1 VRPQGAIR
9 GAVQG
14 ATRGAQQ
21 AREADLP
28 GGRGGDS
35 LAASPD
41 QDPHPGQLRVGII
54 NIMPRAENYEPYLLR
69 PLSRSALPVS
79 VVWIRLDSHTYSS
92 SDQDHILRCY
102 RTYEQATATRR
113 LDGLILTGA
122 PVEELQYHQ
131 VTYWSELTHI
141 LAHARDHVPSTLG
154 LCWGAMAL
162 AKQLEIDKRTL
173 PRKLFGV
180 FENRNLAPDEG
191 LLAGA
196 DDRFWC
202 AHSRHSGI
210 DDAELERARDA
221 GVVRLLSH
229 ASDTGYSLFET
240 PEHRQVMHLGHPEY
254 EPSRLIEE
262 WRRDEALGR
271 TDVAPP
277 ENFDVRAP
285 VNRWRSHCT
294 GVFLRWLA
302 FLHAA
307 ARGEPVDSRA
317 AAPHARPR
325 AAFENLPPSR

>member
-1 VRPQGAIR
+1 MIR
-9 GAVQG
+9 G
-14 ATRGAQQ
+14 
-21 AREADLP
+21 REAGLP
-28 GGRGGDS
+28 DGPGDS
-35 LAASPD
+35 SMTTSLD
-41 QDPHPGQLRVGII
+41 QELHSGPLRVGIV
-54 NIMPRAENYEPYLLR
+54 NIMPRAENYEPYLVR

-79 VVWIRLDSHTYSS
+79 VVWIRLESHTYSS
-92 SDQDHILRCY
+92 SDQDHILQDY
-102 RTYEQATATRR
+102 RTYEQATANLP

-131 VTYWSELTHI
+131 VTYWSELTQI
-141 LAHARDHVPSTLG
+141 LAHARDNVHGTLG

-180 FENRNLAPDEG
+180 FENRNLAPDDG

-210 DDAELERARDA
+210 GDSALEHARDA
-221 GVVRLLSH
+221 GLVRLLSH

-240 PEHRQVMHLGHPEY
+240 PGHRYVMHLGHPEY

-262 WRRDEALGR
+262 WRRDASLGR
-271 TDVAPP
+271 TDVAAP
-277 ENFDVRAP
+277 ENFDVHAP
-285 VNRWRSHCT
+285 INRWRSHCT
-294 GVFLRWLA
+294 GLFSRWLS

-307 ARGEPVDSRA
+307 RHESVNRRA
-317 AAPHARPR
+317 AAQRARSV
-325 AAFENLPPSR
+325 PSKDWLIPG